1 MNSPLTARGRLGTI
15 RQKLFSARAE
25 LFLYVTTGIAN
36 ALAFGYQFV
45 MARLLRPDEFAL
57 LTQLFGVLVIEAIST
72 QVIQAATAKLAA
84 QYRARSDEA
93 ALHAFVL
100 RWLRRIALL
109 AAPLAFIV
117 AIVAVPLSGPLGVP
131 ALAAS
136 LLGVTLGLAGIL
148 TFTLGLLQGL
158 RRFYWLGTDLIAQSL
173 TRLLA
178 GTLLVLLGTGVN
190 GAFVGATLALLA
202 GALLS
207 FVPLRGLLHAARGAV
222 HEVALAGTET
232 RFFLTA
238 AVVLLAYAGLI
249 NVDAVLAPLLLGP
262 GEAGAYAGAVTVA
275 KVILFAPIAVGFIL
289 LEATA
294 RQHERGAD
302 IDRALFLALGFV
314 LVTSGA
320 VALAYV
326 AAPTFFVGL
335 VVGAQYP
342 LAARLVPLYA
352 LAALSNA
359 LLNIWIAYFV
369 GRGRTAIGMMLAAGL
384 TAEVALLVAIARDAE
399 SMVRI
404 VTAVALSMQLLAIG
418 TYVAGR
424 LAPRAGGLARAGD

>member
-1 MNSPLTARGRLGTI
+1 VIALRRRL
-15 RQKLFSARAE
+15 LSARAE
-25 LFLYVTTGIAN
+25 LFLYVTTAVAN

-84 QYRARSDEA
+84 QYRAREDDA
-93 ALHAFVL
+93 ALHVFVR
-100 RWLRRIALL
+100 RWLRRIVLL
-109 AAPLAFIV
+109 AVPPAVLV
-117 AIVAVPLSGPLGVP
+117 AILAVPVSAAIGVP

-136 LLGVTLGLAGIL
+136 LLGVTLGLAGLL

-158 RRFYWLGTDLIAQSL
+158 RHFYWLGTDLIAQSF

-178 GTLLVLLGTGVN
+178 GTVLVLLGTGVN
-190 GAFVGATLALLA
+190 GAFVGATLALLV
-202 GALLS
+202 GALVS
-207 FVPLRGLLHAARGAV
+207 FVPLRGLFRAARGAV
-222 HEVALAGTET
+222 HEAALGSQET

-249 NVDAVLAPLLLGP
+249 NADAVLAPLLLGSV
-262 GEAGAYAGAVTVA
+262 EAGAYAGAVTVA

-302 IDRALFLALGFV
+302 TDRALFLALAFV

-320 VALAYV
+320 VALAYLV
-326 AAPTFFVGL
+326 APGFFVGL
-335 VVGAQYP
+335 VVGSQYP

-352 LAALSNA
+352 VAALSNA

-369 GRGRTAIGMMLAAGL
+369 GRGRTSIGSILAIGLVI
-384 TAEVALLVAIARDAE
+384 EVALLVFFGRDAE

-404 VTAVALSMQLLAIG
+404 VTAVALGMQLVAIG
-418 TYVAGR
+418 TFVAGR
-424 LAPRAGGLARAGD
+424 LVVADPGRSRR

>member
-1 MNSPLTARGRLGTI
+1 MIALRRRL
-15 RQKLFSARAE
+15 LSARAE
-25 LFLYVTTGIAN
+25 LFLYVTTAVAN

-84 QYRARSDEA
+84 QYRAREDDA
-93 ALHAFVL
+93 ALHVFVR
-100 RWLRRIALL
+100 RWLRRIVLL
-109 AAPLAFIV
+109 AVPPAVLV
-117 AIVAVPLSGPLGVP
+117 AILAVPVSAAIGVP

-136 LLGVTLGLAGIL
+136 LLGVTLGLAGLL

-158 RRFYWLGTDLIAQSL
+158 RHFYWLGTDLIAQSF

-178 GTLLVLLGTGVN
+178 GTVLVLLGTGVN
-190 GAFVGATLALLA
+190 GAFVGATLALLV
-202 GALLS
+202 GALVS
-207 FVPLRGLLHAARGAV
+207 FVPLRGLFRAARGAV
-222 HEVALAGTET
+222 HEAALGSQET

-249 NVDAVLAPLLLGP
+249 NADAVLAPLLLGSV
-262 GEAGAYAGAVTVA
+262 EAGAYAGAVTVA

-302 IDRALFLALGFV
+302 TDRALFLALAFV

-320 VALAYV
+320 VALAYLV
-326 AAPTFFVGL
+326 APGFFVGL
-335 VVGAQYP
+335 VVGSQYP

-352 LAALSNA
+352 VAALSNA

-369 GRGRTAIGMMLAAGL
+369 GRGRTSIGSILAIGLVI
-384 TAEVALLVAIARDAE
+384 EVALLVFFGRDAE

-404 VTAVALSMQLLAIG
+404 VTAVALGMQLVAIG
-418 TYVAGR
+418 TFVAGR
-424 LAPRAGGLARAGD
+424 LVVADPERSRR

>member
-1 MNSPLTARGRLGTI
+1 M
-15 RQKLFSARAE
+15 RQRLFSARAE
-25 LFLYVTTGIAN
+25 LFLYVTTGVAN

-84 QYRARSDEA
+84 QYRAREDEA
-93 ALHAFVL
+93 ALHVFVR
-100 RWLRRIALL
+100 RWLRRIVLL
-109 AAPLAFIV
+109 AAPPSVLV
-117 AIVAVPLSGPLGVP
+117 AILAVPLSGAIGVP

-136 LLGVTLGLAGIL
+136 LLGVTLGLAGLL

-158 RRFYWLGTDLIAQSL
+158 RRFYWLGTDLIAQSF

-178 GTLLVLLGTGVN
+178 GTILVLLGAGVN
-190 GAFVGATLALLA
+190 GAFV

-207 FVPLRGLLHAARGAV
+207 FVPLRGLLRAARGAV
-222 HEVALAGTET
+222 HEVALAGQET

-238 AVVLLAYAGLI
+238 AVVLFAYAGLI
-249 NVDAVLAPLLLGP
+249 NADAVLAPLLLGAV
-262 GEAGAYAGAVTVA
+262 EAGAYAGAVTVS

-302 IDRALFLALGFV
+302 TDRALFLALGFV

-320 VALAYV
+320 VALAYIL
-326 AAPTFFVGL
+326 APAFFVGL
-335 VVGAQYP
+335 VVGGQYP

-352 LAALSNA
+352 IAALSNA

-369 GRGRTAIGMMLAAGL
+369 GRGRTSIGAVLFAGL
-384 TAEVALLVAIARDAE
+384 VAEVAMLVLVARDAE
-399 SMVRI
+399 SMVRM
-404 VTAVALSMQLLAIG
+404 VTAVALAMQLVAIG
-418 TYVAGR
+418 TFVAGR
-424 LAPRAGGLARAGD
+424 LATRNGGTARAG

>member
-1 MNSPLTARGRLGTI
+1 M
-15 RQKLFSARAE
+15 RQRLFSARAG
-25 LFLYVTTGIAN
+25 LFLYVTTGVAN

-84 QYRARSDEA
+84 QYRARDDDA
-93 ALHAFVL
+93 ALHVFVR
-100 RWLRRIALL
+100 RWLRRIVLF
-109 AAPLAFIV
+109 AAPISLFV
-117 AIVAVPLSGPLGVP
+117 AILAVPLSGAIGVP

-136 LLGVTLGLAGIL
+136 LLGLTLGLAGLL

-158 RRFYWLGTDLIAQSL
+158 RRFYWLGTDLMAQSF

-178 GTLLVLLGTGVN
+178 GTILVLLGTGVN
-190 GAFVGATLALLA
+190 GAFVGATLALLV

-207 FVPLRGLLHAARGAV
+207 FVPLRGLFRAARGAV
-222 HEVALAGTET
+222 HEVALAGQET

-262 GEAGAYAGAVTVA
+262 VEAGAYAGAVTVA
-275 KVILFAPIAVGFIL
+275 KVILFAPIAIGFIL

-302 IDRALFLALGFV
+302 TDRALFLALGFV

-320 VALAYV
+320 VALAYIL
-326 AAPTFFVGL
+326 APAFFVGV
-335 VVGAQYP
+335 VVGGQYP

-352 LAALSNA
+352 IAALSNA
-359 LLNIWIAYFV
+359 LLNIWISYFV
-369 GRGRTAIGMMLAAGL
+369 GRGRTSIGTVLVAGL
-384 TAEVALLVAIARDAE
+384 IAEVAMLVLLARDAE
-399 SMVRI
+399 SMLRI
-404 VTAVALSMQLLAIG
+404 VTAVALTMQVVAIG
-418 TYVAGR
+418 TFVAGR
-424 LAPRAGGLARAGD
+424 LATRNGGTARAG

>member
-1 MNSPLTARGRLGTI
+1 MIARVRRRLFT
-15 RQKLFSARAE
+15 ARAE
-25 LFLYVTTGIAN
+25 LFLYVTTGVAN

-57 LTQLFGVLVIEAIST
+57 LTQLFGILVIEAIST

-84 QYRARSDEA
+84 QYRAREDDA
-93 ALHAFVL
+93 ALHVFVR
-100 RWLRRIALL
+100 RWLRRIVLL
-109 AAPLAFIV
+109 AAPPSVLV
-117 AIVAVPLSGPLGVP
+117 AILAVPLSGAIGVP

-136 LLGVTLGLAGIL
+136 LLGVTLGLAGLL

-158 RRFYWLGTDLIAQSL
+158 RRFYWLGTDLIAQSF

-178 GTLLVLLGTGVN
+178 GTILVLLGLGVD
-190 GAFVGATLALLA
+190 GAFIGATLALLV
-202 GALLS
+202 GVLVSL
-207 FVPLRGLLHAARGAV
+207 VPLRGLLRAARGAV
-222 HEVALAGTET
+222 HEAALAGQET

-249 NVDAVLAPLLLGP
+249 NADAVLAPLLLGSV
-262 GEAGAYAGAVTVA
+262 EAGAYAGAVTVA

-302 IDRALFLALGFV
+302 TDRALFIALAFV

-320 VALAYV
+320 VALAYLV
-326 AAPTFFVGL
+326 APAFFVGL
-335 VVGAQYP
+335 VVGGQYP

-352 LAALSNA
+352 VAALSNA

-369 GRGRTAIGMMLAAGL
+369 GRGRTSIGSVLAGGL
-384 TAEVALLVAIARDAE
+384 VVEVVLLVVSARDAE
-399 SMVRI
+399 TMVRI
-404 VTAVALSMQLLAIG
+404 VTAVAIGMQLVAI
-418 TYVAGR
+418 ASFIAAR
-424 LAPRAGGLARAGD
+424 LATPERTARTR

>member
-1 MNSPLTARGRLGTI
+1 VRERL
-15 RQKLFSARAE
+15 LAARAE
-25 LFLYVTTGIAN
+25 VFLYVTTGVAN

-84 QYRARSDEA
+84 QYRAREDDA
-93 ALHAFVL
+93 ALHVFVR
-100 RWLRRIALL
+100 RWLRRIVLLAVPPSVAVALL
-109 AAPLAFIV
+109 AIPVSATTGI
-117 AIVAVPLSGPLGVP
+117 P

-136 LLGVTLGLAGIL
+136 LLGVTLGLAGLL

-158 RRFYWLGTDLIAQSL
+158 RHFYWLGTNLIAQAF

-178 GTLLVLLGTGVN
+178 GAILVLLGTGVN
-190 GAFVGATLALLA
+190 GAFVGATLALA
-202 GALLS
+202 VGVLLS
-207 FVPLRGLLHAARGAV
+207 FVPLRGLLRAARGAV
-222 HEVALAGTET
+222 HELALGAEET

-249 NVDAVLAPLLLGP
+249 NADAVLAPLLLP
-262 GEAGAYAGAVTVA
+262 AGEAGAYAGAVTVA

-294 RQHERGAD
+294 REHERGAD
-302 IDRALFLALGFV
+302 TDRALYLALAFV
-314 LVTSGA
+314 LTTSGA

-326 AAPTFFVGL
+326 LAPGFFVAV

-342 LAARLVPLYA
+342 FAARIVPLYA

-359 LLNIWIAYFV
+359 LLNLWIAYFV
-369 GRGRTAIGMMLAAGL
+369 GRGRTAIGSILAAGL
-384 TAEVALLVAIARDAE
+384 AAEVALLVGLARDAE

-404 VTAVALSMQLLAIG
+404 VTAVALAMQLVAIG
-418 TYVAGR
+418 TFAWGR
-424 LAPRAGGLARAGD
+424 LAPRRPEPA

>member
-1 MNSPLTARGRLGTI
+1 VIALRRRL
-15 RQKLFSARAE
+15 LSARAE
-25 LFLYVTTGIAN
+25 LFLYVTTAVAN

-84 QYRARSDEA
+84 QYRAREDDA
-93 ALHAFVL
+93 ALHVFVR
-100 RWLRRIALL
+100 RWLRRIVLL
-109 AAPLAFIV
+109 AVPPAVLV
-117 AIVAVPLSGPLGVP
+117 AILAVPVSAAIGVP

-136 LLGVTLGLAGIL
+136 LLGVTLGLAGLL

-158 RRFYWLGTDLIAQSL
+158 RHFYWLGTDLIAQSF

-178 GTLLVLLGTGVN
+178 GTVLVLLGTGVN
-190 GAFVGATLALLA
+190 GAFVGATLALLV
-202 GALLS
+202 GALVS
-207 FVPLRGLLHAARGAV
+207 FVPLRGLFRAARGAV
-222 HEVALAGTET
+222 HEAALGSQET

-249 NVDAVLAPLLLGP
+249 NADAVLAPLLLGSV
-262 GEAGAYAGAVTVA
+262 EAGAYAGAVTVA

-302 IDRALFLALGFV
+302 TDRALFLALAFV

-320 VALAYV
+320 VALAYLV
-326 AAPTFFVGL
+326 APGFFVGL
-335 VVGAQYP
+335 VVGSQYP

-352 LAALSNA
+352 VAALSNA

-369 GRGRTAIGMMLAAGL
+369 GRGRTSIGSILAIGLVI
-384 TAEVALLVAIARDAE
+384 EVALLVFFGRDAE

-404 VTAVALSMQLLAIG
+404 VTAVALGMQLVAIG
-418 TYVAGR
+418 TFVAGR
-424 LAPRAGGLARAGD
+424 LVVADPERSRR

>member
-1 MNSPLTARGRLGTI
+1 MRHRL
-15 RQKLFSARAE
+15 FAARAA
-25 LFLYVTTGIAN
+25 LFLYVTTGLAN

-57 LTQLFGVLVIEAIST
+57 LTQLFGVLVIESIGA

-84 QYRARSDEA
+84 QYLAREDEA
-93 ALHAFVL
+93 ALHVFVR
-100 RWLRRIALL
+100 RWLRRIVLL
-109 AAPLAFIV
+109 AAPASLLV
-117 AIVAVPLSGPLGVP
+117 AIIAVPLSGAIAVP
-131 ALAAS
+131 TVAAS

-158 RRFYWLGTDLIAQSL
+158 RRFYWLGTDLMAQSF
-173 TRLLA
+173 TRLVA
-178 GTLLVLLGTGVN
+178 GTALVLLGTGVN
-190 GAFVGATLALLA
+190 GAFVGATLALLV
-202 GALLS
+202 GVVVS
-207 FVPLRGLLHAARGAV
+207 FVPLRGLFRAARGAA
-222 HEVALAGTET
+222 HELALAGQET

-249 NVDAVLAPLLLGP
+249 NADAVLAPLLLGAV
-262 GEAGAYAGAVTVA
+262 EAGAYAGAVTVA

-302 IDRALFLALGFV
+302 TDRALFLALGFV

-320 VALAYV
+320 VALAYIL
-326 AAPTFFVGL
+326 APGFFVGL
-335 VVGAQYP
+335 IVGAQYP
-342 LAARLVPLYA
+342 VAVRLVPLYA
-352 LAALSNA
+352 IAALSNA

-369 GRGRTAIGMMLAAGL
+369 GRGRTSIGAVLVAGL
-384 TAEVALLVAIARDAE
+384 LAEVALLVLVARDAE

-404 VTAVALSMQLLAIG
+404 VTAVSLAMQLVAIG

-424 LAPRAGGLARAGD
+424 LARPDGSIARTAD

>member
-1 MNSPLTARGRLGTI
+1 MIQRARR
-15 RQKLFSARAE
+15 KLLSARAE
-25 LFLYVTTGIAN
+25 VFLYVTTGVAN

-57 LTQLFGVLVIEAIST
+57 LTQLFGILVIEAIST

-84 QYRARSDEA
+84 QYRAREDDA
-93 ALHAFVL
+93 ALHVFVR
-100 RWLRRIALL
+100 RWLRRIVLL
-109 AAPLAFIV
+109 AAPPSVLVAFL
-117 AIVAVPLSGPLGVP
+117 AVPLSGAIGVP

-136 LLGVTLGLAGIL
+136 LLGVTLGLAGLL

-158 RRFYWLGTDLIAQSL
+158 RRFYWLGTDLIAQAF

-178 GTLLVLLGTGVN
+178 GTILVLVGLGVD
-190 GAFVGATLALLA
+190 GAFIGATLALLV
-202 GALLS
+202 GVLVSL
-207 FVPLRGLLHAARGAV
+207 FPLRGLLRAARGAV
-222 HEVALAGTET
+222 HEAALAGQET

-249 NVDAVLAPLLLGP
+249 NADAVLAPLLLGSV
-262 GEAGAYAGAVTVA
+262 EAGAYAGAVTVA

-302 IDRALFLALGFV
+302 TDRALFIALAFV

-320 VALAYV
+320 VALAYLV
-326 AAPTFFVGL
+326 APAFFVGL
-335 VVGAQYP
+335 VVGGQYP
-342 LAARLVPLYA
+342 LAVRLVPLYA
-352 LAALSNA
+352 VAALSNA

-369 GRGRTAIGMMLAAGL
+369 GRGRTAIGSVLAGGL
-384 TAEVALLVAIARDAE
+384 AVEVALLVLVARDAE
-399 SMVRI
+399 TMVRI
-404 VTAVALSMQLLAIG
+404 VTAVAIGMQLVAIASFIA
-418 TYVAGR
+418 VR
-424 LAPRAGGLARAGD
+424 LARPDRGAPAG

>member
-1 MNSPLTARGRLGTI
+1 MIALRRRL
-15 RQKLFSARAE
+15 LSARAE
-25 LFLYVTTGIAN
+25 LFLYVTTAVAN

-84 QYRARSDEA
+84 QYRAREDDA
-93 ALHAFVL
+93 ALHVFVR
-100 RWLRRIALL
+100 RWLRRIVLL
-109 AAPLAFIV
+109 AVPPAVLV
-117 AIVAVPLSGPLGVP
+117 AIVAVPVSGAIGVP

-136 LLGVTLGLAGIL
+136 LLGVTLGLAGLL

-158 RRFYWLGTDLIAQSL
+158 RHFYWLGTDLIAQSF

-178 GTLLVLLGTGVN
+178 GTVLVLLGTGVN
-190 GAFVGATLALLA
+190 GAFVGATLALFV
-202 GALLS
+202 GALVS
-207 FVPLRGLLHAARGAV
+207 FVPLRGLFRAARGAV
-222 HEVALAGTET
+222 HEAALGSQET

-249 NVDAVLAPLLLGP
+249 NADAVLAPLLLGTV
-262 GEAGAYAGAVTVA
+262 EAGAYAGAVTVA

-302 IDRALFLALGFV
+302 TDRALFLALAFV

-320 VALAYV
+320 VALAYLV
-326 AAPTFFVGL
+326 APGFFVGL
-335 VVGAQYP
+335 IVGSQYP

-352 LAALSNA
+352 VAALSNA

-369 GRGRTAIGMMLAAGL
+369 GRGRTSIGSILAIGLVI
-384 TAEVALLVAIARDAE
+384 EVALLAFFGRDAE

-404 VTAVALSMQLLAIG
+404 VTAVALGMQLVAIG
-418 TYVAGR
+418 TFVAGR
-424 LAPRAGGLARAGD
+424 LVVTDSRRRPR

>member
-1 MNSPLTARGRLGTI
+1 MTLARVR
-15 RQKLFSARAE
+15 RRLFSARAE
-25 LFLYVTTGIAN
+25 LFLYITTAIAN

-57 LTQLFGVLVIEAIST
+57 LTQLFGILVIEAIST

-84 QYRARSDEA
+84 QYRAREDDA
-93 ALHAFVL
+93 ALHVFVR
-100 RWLRRIALL
+100 RWLRRIVLL
-109 AAPLAFIV
+109 AVPPSVLV
-117 AIVAVPLSGPLGVP
+117 AVLAVPLSGAIGVP
-131 ALAAS
+131 AVAAS
-136 LLGVTLGLAGIL
+136 LLGVTLGLAGLL

-158 RRFYWLGTDLIAQSL
+158 RRFYWLGSDLIAQSF
-173 TRLLA
+173 TRLIA
-178 GTLLVLLGTGVN
+178 GTILVLLGTGVN
-190 GAFVGATLALLA
+190 GAFVGATLALFV
-202 GALLS
+202 GAVVS
-207 FVPLRGLLHAARGAV
+207 FIPLRSLLRAARGAV
-222 HEVALAGTET
+222 HEAALAGQET

-249 NVDAVLAPLLLGP
+249 NADAVLAPLLLGAVQ
-262 GEAGAYAGAVTVA
+262 AGAYAGAVTVA

-302 IDRALFLALGFV
+302 TDRALFLALAFV

-320 VALAYV
+320 VALAYLV
-326 AAPTFFVGL
+326 APAFFVGL
-335 VVGAQYP
+335 VVGGQYP

-352 LAALSNA
+352 VAALSNA

-369 GRGRTAIGMMLAAGL
+369 GRGRTAIGPILVGGL
-384 TAEVALLVAIARDAE
+384 VVEVVLLVLLGHDAE

-404 VTAVALSMQLLAIG
+404 VTAVALAMQLVAIG
-418 TYVAGR
+418 TFVAGR
-424 LAPRAGGLARAGD
+424 LTPPESASARAG

>member
-1 MNSPLTARGRLGTI
+1 M
-15 RQKLFSARAE
+15 RQRLFSARAE
-25 LFLYVTTGIAN
+25 LFLYVTTGVAN

-84 QYRARSDEA
+84 QYRARDDDA
-93 ALHAFVL
+93 ALHVFVR
-100 RWLRRIALL
+100 RWLRRIVLL
-109 AAPLAFIV
+109 AVPISVLV
-117 AIVAVPLSGPLGVP
+117 AILAVPLSGAIGVP

-136 LLGVTLGLAGIL
+136 LLGVTLGLAGLL

-158 RRFYWLGTDLIAQSL
+158 RRFYWLGTDLMAQSF

-178 GTLLVLLGTGVN
+178 GTILVLLGTGVN
-190 GAFVGATLALLA
+190 GAFVGATLALLV

-207 FVPLRGLLHAARGAV
+207 FVPLRGLFRAARGAV
-222 HEVALAGTET
+222 HEVALAGQET

-262 GEAGAYAGAVTVA
+262 VEAGAYAGAVTVA
-275 KVILFAPIAVGFIL
+275 KVILFAPIAIGFIL

-302 IDRALFLALGFV
+302 TDRALFLALGFV

-320 VALAYV
+320 VALAYIL
-326 AAPTFFVGL
+326 APAFFVGV
-335 VVGAQYP
+335 VVGGQYP

-352 LAALSNA
+352 IAALSNA
-359 LLNIWIAYFV
+359 LLNIWISYFV
-369 GRGRTAIGMMLAAGL
+369 GRGRTSIGSVLVAGL
-384 TAEVALLVAIARDAE
+384 IAEVAMLVLLARDAE
-399 SMVRI
+399 SMLRI
-404 VTAVALSMQLLAIG
+404 VTAVALAMQVVAIG
-418 TYVAGR
+418 TFVAGR
-424 LAPRAGGLARAGD
+424 LATRNGGTARAG

>member
-1 MNSPLTARGRLGTI
+1 MQRVRT
-15 RQKLFSARAE
+15 KLVSARAE
-25 LFLYVTTGIAN
+25 LFLYVTTGVAN

-57 LTQLFGVLVIEAIST
+57 LTQLFGILVIEAIST

-84 QYRARSDEA
+84 QYRAREDEA
-93 ALHAFVL
+93 ALHVFVR
-100 RWLRRIALL
+100 RWLRRIVLL
-109 AAPLAFIV
+109 AAPPSVAV
-117 AIVAVPLSGPLGVP
+117 AILAVPLSGVIGVP

-136 LLGVTLGLAGIL
+136 LLGVTLGLAGLL

-158 RRFYWLGTDLIAQSL
+158 RRFYWLGFDLIAQAF

-178 GTLLVLLGTGVN
+178 GTLLVLVGMGVD
-190 GAFVGATLALLA
+190 GAFIGATLALLV
-202 GALLS
+202 GVLVSL
-207 FVPLRGLLHAARGAV
+207 FPLRGLLRAARGAV
-222 HEVALAGTET
+222 HEVALAGQET

-249 NVDAVLAPLLLGP
+249 NADAVLAPLLLGAV
-262 GEAGAYAGAVTVA
+262 EAGAYAGAVTVA

-294 RQHERGAD
+294 RRHERGAD
-302 IDRALFLALGFV
+302 TDRALFIALAFV

-326 AAPTFFVGL
+326 AAPAFFVGL
-335 VVGAQYP
+335 VVGGQYP

-352 LAALSNA
+352 VAALSNA

-369 GRGRTAIGMMLAAGL
+369 GRGRTAIGSVLAGGL
-384 TAEVALLVAIARDAE
+384 AIEVALLVLVARDAE
-399 SMVRI
+399 TMVRI
-404 VTAVALSMQLLAIG
+404 VTAVAIGMQLVAIASFI
-418 TYVAGR
+418 AGR
-424 LAPRAGGLARAGD
+424 LAHAESASRQAG

>member
-1 MNSPLTARGRLGTI
+1 MRDRL
-15 RQKLFSARAE
+15 LSARAE
-25 LFLYVTTGIAN
+25 LFLYITTGIAN

-57 LTQLFGVLVIEAIST
+57 LTQLFGILVIESISM

-84 QYRARSDEA
+84 QYRAREDDA
-93 ALHAFVL
+93 ALHVFVR
-100 RWLRRIALL
+100 RWLRRIVT
-109 AAPLAFIV
+109 I
-117 AIVAVPLSGPLGVP
+117 AIPPSILIAIAAVPLSGVIGVP

-158 RRFYWLGTDLIAQSL
+158 RRFYWLGTNLIAQSS

-178 GTLLVLLGTGVN
+178 APILVLLGAGVN
-190 GAFVGATLALLA
+190 GAFTAASLALLV
-202 GALLS
+202 GVLLS
-207 FVPLRGLLHAARGAV
+207 LIPLRGLLRAARGAV
-222 HEVALAGTET
+222 HEVALGRQET

-249 NVDAVLAPLLLGP
+249 NTDAVLAPLLLGP
-262 GEAGAYAGAVTVA
+262 VEAGAYAGAVTVA

-294 RQHERGAD
+294 RQHERGGD
-302 IDRALFLALGFV
+302 TDRALFLALGFV

-320 VALAYV
+320 LAVAYILAP
-326 AAPTFFVGL
+326 AFFVGI

-342 LAARLVPLYA
+342 LAAGILPLYA
-352 LAALSNA
+352 IAALSNA

-369 GRGRTAIGMMLAAGL
+369 GRGRTSIGS
-384 TAEVALLVAIARDAE
+384 VLVAGFAIELLLIVIFVRDAE

-404 VTAVALSMQLLAIG
+404 VTATALAMQLVAIG
-418 TYVAGR
+418 AFLIGH
-424 LAPRAGGLARAGD
+424 LASRNGGLARTA

>member
-1 MNSPLTARGRLGTI
+1 MIALRRRL
-15 RQKLFSARAE
+15 LAARAE
-25 LFLYVTTGIAN
+25 LFLYVTTAVAN

-84 QYRARSDEA
+84 QYRAREDDA
-93 ALHAFVL
+93 ALHVFVR
-100 RWLRRIALL
+100 RWLRRIVLL
-109 AAPLAFIV
+109 AVPPAVLV
-117 AIVAVPLSGPLGVP
+117 AIVAVPVSGAIGVP

-136 LLGVTLGLAGIL
+136 LLGVTLGLAGLL

-158 RRFYWLGTDLIAQSL
+158 RHFYWLGTDLIAQSF

-178 GTLLVLLGTGVN
+178 GTILVLLGTGVN
-190 GAFVGATLALLA
+190 GAFVGATLALFV
-202 GALLS
+202 GALVSL
-207 FVPLRGLLHAARGAV
+207 VPLRGLFRAARGAV
-222 HEVALAGTET
+222 HEAALGSQET

-249 NVDAVLAPLLLGP
+249 NADAVLAPLLLGAVD
-262 GEAGAYAGAVTVA
+262 AGAYAGAVTVA

-302 IDRALFLALGFV
+302 TDRALFLALAFV

-320 VALAYV
+320 VALAYLV
-326 AAPTFFVGL
+326 APGFFVGL
-335 VVGAQYP
+335 VVGSQYP

-352 LAALSNA
+352 VAALSNA

-369 GRGRTAIGMMLAAGL
+369 GRGRTSIGSILAIGLVI
-384 TAEVALLVAIARDAE
+384 EVALLAFFGRDAE

-404 VTAVALSMQLLAIG
+404 VTAVALGMQLVAIG
-418 TYVAGR
+418 TFVAGR
-424 LAPRAGGLARAGD
+424 LVVTDPGRRPR

>member
-1 MNSPLTARGRLGTI
+1 MIALRRRL
-15 RQKLFSARAE
+15 LSARAE
-25 LFLYVTTGIAN
+25 LFLYVTTAVAN

-84 QYRARSDEA
+84 QYRAREDDA
-93 ALHAFVL
+93 ALHVFVR
-100 RWLRRIALL
+100 RWLRRIVLL
-109 AAPLAFIV
+109 AVPPAVLV
-117 AIVAVPLSGPLGVP
+117 AILAVPVSAAIGVP

-136 LLGVTLGLAGIL
+136 LLGVTLGLAGLL

-158 RRFYWLGTDLIAQSL
+158 RHFYWLGTDLIAQSF

-178 GTLLVLLGTGVN
+178 GTVLVLLGTGVN
-190 GAFVGATLALLA
+190 GAFVGATLALLV
-202 GALLS
+202 GALVS
-207 FVPLRGLLHAARGAV
+207 FVPLRGLFRAARGAV
-222 HEVALAGTET
+222 HEAALGSQET

-249 NVDAVLAPLLLGP
+249 NADAVLAPLLLGSV
-262 GEAGAYAGAVTVA
+262 EAGAYAGAVTVA

-302 IDRALFLALGFV
+302 TDRALFLALAFV

-320 VALAYV
+320 VALAYLV
-326 AAPTFFVGL
+326 APGFFVGL
-335 VVGAQYP
+335 VVGSQYP

-352 LAALSNA
+352 VAALSNA

-369 GRGRTAIGMMLAAGL
+369 GRGRTSIGSILAIGLVI
-384 TAEVALLVAIARDAE
+384 EVALLVFFGRDAE

-404 VTAVALSMQLLAIG
+404 VTAVALGMQLVAIG
-418 TYVAGR
+418 TFVAGR
-424 LAPRAGGLARAGD
+424 LVVADPGRSRR

>member
-1 MNSPLTARGRLGTI
+1 MNNRL
-15 RQKLFSARAE
+15 SAARAE
-25 LFLYVTTGIAN
+25 IFLYVTTGVAN

-84 QYRARSDEA
+84 QYRARDDEA
-93 ALHAFVL
+93 ALHVFVR
-100 RWLRRIALL
+100 RWLRRIVLL
-109 AAPLAFIV
+109 AAPASLLVALLALPV
-117 AIVAVPLSGPLGVP
+117 SAAIGVP

-136 LLGVTLGLAGIL
+136 LLGVTLGLAGLL

-158 RRFYWLGTDLIAQSL
+158 RRFYWLGTDLIAQSF

-178 GTLLVLLGTGVN
+178 GTILVLLGTGVN
-190 GAFVGATLALLA
+190 GAFVGATLALLV
-202 GALLS
+202 GAVVS
-207 FVPLRGLLHAARGAV
+207 FVPLRGLLRAARGAA
-222 HEVALAGTET
+222 HEVALAAQET

-249 NVDAVLAPLLLGP
+249 NADAVLAPLLLGP
-262 GEAGAYAGAVTVA
+262 VDAGAYAGTVTVA

-302 IDRALFLALGFV
+302 TDRALFAALGFV

-326 AAPTFFVGL
+326 FAPEFFVGL
-335 VVGAQYP
+335 VVGGQYP
-342 LAARLVPLYA
+342 QAARLVPLYA
-352 LAALSNA
+352 MAALSNA
-359 LLNIWIAYFV
+359 LLNIWISYFV
-369 GRGRTAIGMMLAAGL
+369 GRGRTSIGSVLIAGL
-384 TAEVALLVAIARDAE
+384 VAEVALLTFVARDAE
-399 SMVRI
+399 AMVRI
-404 VTAVALSMQLLAIG
+404 VTAVALAMQLVAVG
-418 TYVAGR
+418 TFVVGR
-424 LAPRAGGLARAGD
+424 LATRSAGTPRVG

>member
-1 MNSPLTARGRLGTI
+1 M
-15 RQKLFSARAE
+15 RQRLFSARAE
-25 LFLYVTTGIAN
+25 LFLYVTTGVAN

-84 QYRARSDEA
+84 QYRARDDAA
-93 ALHAFVL
+93 ALHVFVR
-100 RWLRRIALL
+100 RWLRRIVLL
-109 AAPLAFIV
+109 AAPIAVLV
-117 AIVAVPLSGPLGVP
+117 AILAVPLSGAIGVP

-136 LLGVTLGLAGIL
+136 LLGVTLGLAGLL

-158 RRFYWLGTDLIAQSL
+158 RRFYWLGTDLMAQSF

-178 GTLLVLLGTGVN
+178 GTILVLLGTGVN
-190 GAFVGATLALLA
+190 GAFVGATLALLV

-207 FVPLRGLLHAARGAV
+207 FVPLRGLFRAARGAV
-222 HEVALAGTET
+222 HEVALAGQET

-262 GEAGAYAGAVTVA
+262 VEAGAYAGAVTVA
-275 KVILFAPIAVGFIL
+275 KVILFAPIAIGFIL

-294 RQHERGAD
+294 RQHERRAD
-302 IDRALFLALGFV
+302 TDRALFLALGFV

-320 VALAYV
+320 VALAYIL
-326 AAPTFFVGL
+326 APAFFVGV
-335 VVGAQYP
+335 VVGGQYP
-342 LAARLVPLYA
+342 LAVRLVPLYA
-352 LAALSNA
+352 IAALSNA
-359 LLNIWIAYFV
+359 LLNIWISYFV
-369 GRGRTAIGMMLAAGL
+369 GRGRTSIGTVLVAGL
-384 TAEVALLVAIARDAE
+384 IAEVAMLVLLARDAE
-399 SMVRI
+399 SMLRI
-404 VTAVALSMQLLAIG
+404 VTAVALAMQVVAIG
-418 TYVAGR
+418 TFVAGR
-424 LAPRAGGLARAGD
+424 LATRNGGTARAG

>member
-1 MNSPLTARGRLGTI
+1 MIGLRQRLS
-15 RQKLFSARAE
+15 SARAE
-25 LFLYVTTGIAN
+25 LFLYVTTAVAN

-84 QYRARSDEA
+84 QYRAREDDA
-93 ALHAFVL
+93 ALHVFVR
-100 RWLRRIALL
+100 RWLRRIVLL
-109 AAPLAFIV
+109 AVPPSVIV
-117 AIVAVPLSGPLGVP
+117 AVLAVPLSGAIGVP

-136 LLGVTLGLAGIL
+136 LLGVTLGLAGLL

-158 RRFYWLGTDLIAQSL
+158 RRFYWLGTDLIAQSF

-178 GTLLVLLGTGVN
+178 GSILVLLGTGVN
-190 GAFVGATLALLA
+190 GAFVGATLALLV
-202 GALLS
+202 GAVVS
-207 FVPLRGLLHAARGAV
+207 FIPLRGLLRAARGAV
-222 HEVALAGTET
+222 HEAALAGQET

-249 NVDAVLAPLLLGP
+249 NADAVLAPLLLGTV
-262 GEAGAYAGAVTVA
+262 EAGAYAGAVTVA

-302 IDRALFLALGFV
+302 TDRALFLALGFV

-320 VALAYV
+320 VALAYLV
-326 AAPTFFVGL
+326 APAFFVGL

-352 LAALSNA
+352 VAALSNA

-369 GRGRTAIGMMLAAGL
+369 GRGRTSIGSILAIGLVI
-384 TAEVALLVAIARDAE
+384 EVALLAFFGRDAE

-404 VTAVALSMQLLAIG
+404 VTAVAVGMQLVAIG
-418 TYVAGR
+418 TFVAGR
-424 LAPRAGGLARAGD
+424 LAPAGSGTARPS

>member
-1 MNSPLTARGRLGTI
+1 MIALRRRL
-15 RQKLFSARAE
+15 LSARAE
-25 LFLYVTTGIAN
+25 LFLYVTTAVAN

-84 QYRARSDEA
+84 QYRAREDDA
-93 ALHAFVL
+93 ALHVFVR
-100 RWLRRIALL
+100 RWLRRIVLL
-109 AAPLAFIV
+109 AVPPAVLV
-117 AIVAVPLSGPLGVP
+117 AIVAVPVSGAIGVP

-136 LLGVTLGLAGIL
+136 LLGVTLGLAGLL

-158 RRFYWLGTDLIAQSL
+158 RHFYWLGTDLIAQSF

-178 GTLLVLLGTGVN
+178 GTVLVLLGTGVN
-190 GAFVGATLALLA
+190 GAFVGATLALLV
-202 GALLS
+202 GALVSL
-207 FVPLRGLLHAARGAV
+207 VPLRGLFRAARGAV
-222 HEVALAGTET
+222 HEAALGSQET

-249 NVDAVLAPLLLGP
+249 NADAVLAPLLLRTV
-262 GEAGAYAGAVTVA
+262 EAGAYAGAVTVA

-302 IDRALFLALGFV
+302 TDRALFLALAFV

-320 VALAYV
+320 VALAYLV
-326 AAPTFFVGL
+326 APGFFVGL
-335 VVGAQYP
+335 VVGSQYP

-352 LAALSNA
+352 VAALSNA

-369 GRGRTAIGMMLAAGL
+369 GRGRTSIGSILAIGLVI
-384 TAEVALLVAIARDAE
+384 EVALLVSFGRDAE

-404 VTAVALSMQLLAIG
+404 VTAVALGMQLVAIG
-418 TYVAGR
+418 TFVAGR
-424 LAPRAGGLARAGD
+424 LAVADPGRRPR